1 MEFIFLVLR
10 VWCVINLEYVW
21 SGFGLCPLRSDIAQ
35 KASAVFRVCCCVL
48 STALLADTTKMLFFV
63 DFSTEVKWHNKV
75 VVVIELN
82 SEYSDF

>member
-10 VWCVINLEYVW
+10 VWCIINLEYVW

-35 KASAVFRVCCCVL
+35 KASAVLRVCCCVL
-48 STALLADTTKMLFFV
+48 STALLVDTTKMLFFV
-63 DFSTEVKWHNKV
+63 DFSTEMKWHNKV

-82 SEYSDF
+82 